1 MVGDEAAGE
10 GGRAVPPAPSVLDS
24 AVAALPNLSKSE
36 RRVAEQI
43 VSDPHRFA
51 EQSMARAAEEAGV
64 SAPTVRRVAQ
74 SLGYPGF
81 KALQRALTQELAVGL
96 PAAFSEISSEDDLSS
111 ITVKIFD
118 RILTGLSRVRAE
130 VSLSSLNQAVEELIR
145 AQSVIF
151 LGVGGSKVIALDA
164 SQKFAI
170 LRVPLLLPGDSHD
183 YFMAISMAPARTL
196 VLAFSNSGETS
207 DTVRLAQLARSRGLT
222 VVAVTGE
229 AESTLARDA
238 DISITAEVSEN
249 SDLYAPSASRMA
261 ALALVDVL
269 AAAVTV
275 RLKSDHW
282 EDFKH
287 MKVGLLE
294 YKT

>member
-1 MVGDEAAGE
+1 MSSNVAADDGV
-10 GGRAVPPAPSVLDS
+10 RAIPQATSVLDI
-24 AVAALPNLSKSE
+24 AMAALPRLSKSE
-36 RRVAEQI
+36 RRVAEEI
-43 VSDPHRFA
+43 ISNPHRFA
-51 EQSMARAAEEAGV
+51 EQSMARAAQQSSV

-96 PAAFSEISSEDDLSS
+96 PAAFSEISAEDDLSS
-111 ITVKIFD
+111 IVVKVFD
-118 RILTGLSRVRAE
+118 RILTGLSRVRSD
-130 VSLSSLNQAVEELIR
+130 VSLPSLNQAVEALIR
-145 AQSVIF
+145 AQSAIF
-151 LGVGGSKVIALDA
+151 LGVGGSKVVALDA

-170 LRVPLLLPGDSHD
+170 LRVPMLLPGDSHD
-183 YFMAISMAPARTL
+183 YFMAISMAPPRTV

-222 VVAVTGE
+222 LIAVTGE

-261 ALALVDVL
+261 ALAVVDVL
-269 AAAVTV
+269 SAAVTV

-287 MKVGLLE
+287 MKVGLLD

>member
-1 MVGDEAAGE
+1 
-10 GGRAVPPAPSVLDS
+10 
-24 AVAALPNLSKSE
+24 
-36 RRVAEQI
+36 
-43 VSDPHRFA
+43 
-51 EQSMARAAEEAGV
+51 
-64 SAPTVRRVAQ
+64 
-74 SLGYPGF
+74 
-81 KALQRALTQELAVGL
+81 
-96 PAAFSEISSEDDLSS
+96 
-111 ITVKIFD
+111 
-118 RILTGLSRVRAE
+118 
-130 VSLSSLNQAVEELIR
+130 
-145 AQSVIF
+145 
-151 LGVGGSKVIALDA
+151 
-164 SQKFAI
+164 
-170 LRVPLLLPGDSHD
+170 
-183 YFMAISMAPARTL
+183 MAISMAPARTL